1 MKYVRWYEEKTKIAQ
16 ATEFVRCADG
26 CVGLLWRKDS
36 GEIGMEKFHNL
47 TPKSAILRDYV
58 WRYVVPRNV
67 REMIWKI

>member
-1 MKYVRWYEEKTKIAQ
+1 MKYVKWYEDHFKIAQ